1 MLWVLVCAGALC
13 VDEPRVTNSGL
24 PQGVFM
30 RKQQVPK
37 VVKGARAR
45 AAQENRL
52 VEPADFTVGGTIELY
67 GRCGAAALCLLIEGR
82 KGVRGAVVDGSL
94 GLSGLLLQGGWERVF
109 GL

>member
-1 MLWVLVCAGALC
+1 MLVWAGALC

-30 RKQQVPK
+30 KKQQVPK

-67 GRCGAAALCLLIEGR
+67 GRYGPAGQYILYLY
-82 KGVRGAVVDGSL
+82 SH
-94 GLSGLLLQGGWERVF
+94 LSI
-109 GL
+109 